1 MNKENEM
8 GKNRARNYE
17 WATVEYEQGSYDV
30 CVCMTFD
37 YVDEVRPVDS
47 EINIIELMDRKTIAW
62 MYEQAME
69 EIKGNLN
76 APHFKDM
83 SRMEY
88 LIDEGI
94 EGPVMDDHAA

>member
-1 MNKENEM
+1 M
-8 GKNRARNYE
+8 GNSRARNYE
-17 WATVEYEQGSYDV
+17 WATVACEGASYDV
-30 CVCMTFD
+30 CICMTFD

-62 MYEQAME
+62 IYEQAME
-69 EIKGNLN
+69 EINANLN

-83 SRMEY
+83 SRLSY

-94 EGPVMDDHAA
+94 EGPLIDEQTA